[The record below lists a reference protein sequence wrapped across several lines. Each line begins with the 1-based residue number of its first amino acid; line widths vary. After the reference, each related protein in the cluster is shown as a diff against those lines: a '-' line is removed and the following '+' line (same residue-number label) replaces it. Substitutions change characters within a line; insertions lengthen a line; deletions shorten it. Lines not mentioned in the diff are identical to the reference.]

1 MADLYTGHIASVEWK
16 VDSSDLILIASVSSE
31 EDSGKVM
38 TDAERASRKAVDRAM
53 RSPERDARLPG
64 IGDKVAFW
72 TKQLTPVAEE
82 SRRASIGFP
91 LMALINYPGEQTEQ
105 LLEQLATSS
114 GHDFSARLALRYL
127 RFYQE
132 PPDRHDPRLIGSWS
146 YVGRTERVQFDL
158 MDDFQLLAHR
168 RPIPYPHPSKHQ
180 REWWSKGRWNLHHGR
195 LWMMSTELRF
205 VRSKKFTA
213 GRAPLPRFDEIPIE
227 RIKQDEIDFKGGVI
241 LRRVG
246 LPIELPSS
254 PEPDKP
260 FNRQETDEPRS
271 GLNTPS
277 LTHRMSA
284 SMSFST
290 ALR

>member
-1 MADLYTGHIASVEWK
+1 
-16 VDSSDLILIASVSSE
+16 
-31 EDSGKVM
+31 
-38 TDAERASRKAVDRAM
+38 M

-64 IGDKVAFW
+64 IGDKVAFWLAGFQKPVDIDLWDQPKDDRSFDEDLWVRSLTIPADEEYRKDLFAFW

-213 GRAPLPRFDEIPIE
+213 GRAPLPRFDQIPIE

-254 PEPDKP
+254 PEPD
-260 FNRQETDEPRS
+260 N
-271 GLNTPS
+271 
-277 LTHRMSA
+277 H
-284 SMSFST
+284 
-290 ALR
+290 